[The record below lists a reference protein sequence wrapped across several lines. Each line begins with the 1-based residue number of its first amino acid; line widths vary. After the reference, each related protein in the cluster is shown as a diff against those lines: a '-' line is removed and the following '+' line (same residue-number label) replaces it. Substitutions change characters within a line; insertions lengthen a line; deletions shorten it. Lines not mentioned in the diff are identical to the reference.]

1 MKLRTKLT
9 FLSISL
15 FIISVAIS
23 VAMLCVAYRSVSANT
38 KILLLL
44 IAGIGILVSSGIV
57 LLSLWI
63 FRSVG
68 LRSENVQIAVTRMD
82 QGDLTTW
89 IHSSGSDQISLI
101 AARLLSLKNRLND
114 LIGDVKTTVMKSITN
129 TKEMEDSVM
138 GISTTVEVINGS
150 IEGIRGEVTLLE
162 DQVGKVKNDISS
174 IGSGISSLNERTS
187 DQAAM
192 VEEST
197 AAITQMMAS
206 IQSMTK
212 ITRQNQNMAQN
223 LVESSDTGRTVFND
237 TIEKIDTIR
246 ESVSKINEMVEII
259 DGIASRTNMLAMNA
273 AIEAAHAGDAGRGF
287 AVVAEEIR
295 KLAEASGESS
305 KDITQSI
312 EGIILTI
319 QAASDDANTMD
330 EAFGTIEKNVDQVS
344 TSITQIHDSLS
355 ETNEGGQQILSA
367 MISLQSMAIATRD
380 DASSMDSGAE
390 NIQKAMNE
398 LDMCS
403 SRVFDGIAAISLML
417 DGFKDISETVQNQ
430 CKEVENSGADLESKI
445 SYFEL
450 ATDEK
455 VTADGK
461 PLVRHDAA
469 LVSVEEANNIIE
481 RESNIKTKTENS
493 FDANSFESVESFENV
508 EDLEDLGE
516 LEEVESFTSLGTSKD
531 LKESISIQNDSFE
544 NREPPSLV
552 LELQK
557 NDDLKQLK
565 EEAPKINEELQN
577 TTEQKKSSSLAE
589 DDFEEVFF

>member
-312 EGIILTI
+312 EEIILTI

-565 EEAPKINEELQN
+565 EEAPKIIEELQN

>member
-246 ESVSKINEMVEII
+246 ESISKINEMVEII

>member
-223 LVESSDTGRTVFND
+223 LVESSDTGRTVF
-237 TIEKIDTIR
+237 KIGRASCR
-246 ESVSKINEMVEII
+246 E
-259 DGIASRTNMLAMNA
+259 
-273 AIEAAHAGDAGRGF
+273 
-287 AVVAEEIR
+287 
-295 KLAEASGESS
+295 
-305 KDITQSI
+305 
-312 EGIILTI
+312 
-319 QAASDDANTMD
+319 
-330 EAFGTIEKNVDQVS
+330 
-344 TSITQIHDSLS
+344 
-355 ETNEGGQQILSA
+355 
-367 MISLQSMAIATRD
+367 
-380 DASSMDSGAE
+380 
-390 NIQKAMNE
+390 
-398 LDMCS
+398 
-403 SRVFDGIAAISLML
+403 RV
-417 DGFKDISETVQNQ
+417 
-430 CKEVENSGADLESKI
+430 
-445 SYFEL
+445 
-450 ATDEK
+450 
-455 VTADGK
+455 
-461 PLVRHDAA
+461 
-469 LVSVEEANNIIE
+469 
-481 RESNIKTKTENS
+481 
-493 FDANSFESVESFENV
+493 
-508 EDLEDLGE
+508 
-516 LEEVESFTSLGTSKD
+516 
-531 LKESISIQNDSFE
+531 
-544 NREPPSLV
+544 
-552 LELQK
+552 
-557 NDDLKQLK
+557 
-565 EEAPKINEELQN
+565 
-577 TTEQKKSSSLAE
+577 
-589 DDFEEVFF
+589 